1 MKDVATA
8 LLAGLFI
15 LISLFSLISADPT
28 PEGLWDLDNSQGR
41 AAELE
46 FRYALKR

>member
-1 MKDVATA
+1 MKEVATA

-15 LISLFSLISADPT
+15 LISLLSLISADPT
-28 PEGLWDLDNSQGR
+28 AGGLWNLDNSPGNVS
-41 AAELE
+41 ELE